1 MAFNK
6 GDKAESSKTEKRRRT
21 QKKKSL
27 RFLW

>member
-6 GDKAESSKTEKRRRT
+6 DRGDAPDEEKRRHA